1 MSQAAVAETTPNTY
15 SHDTNSIPDAAK
27 RVAVIGAGAAGL
39 CAAKNLLEVGFDVTA
54 FEIGTQ
60 VGGLWCFMNDS
71 GRSSA
76 YRTLHINTAKNV
88 TNFRDYLFQEGV
100 QRFPSHED
108 MHAYLK
114 DYAEHFGVME
124 RIQFNSEVT
133 ELKPLFTPGQEDPKW
148 EVTTVDGKNR
158 VFDAVCVCTGHLTKP
173 MHVPEFQDGFTG
185 TYMHSHEYKEPEP
198 LVGKRV
204 CVVGIG
210 NSAVDA
216 ASDVCVTAKRC
227 TLVARSGVWIAPK
240 TLFGVAFTDLTDYFM
255 KPWVPN
261 WLRKKLVVFLIW
273 CAHGSPTKIGLPPV
287 TERVHATSSGT
298 VVNDIAYRRIE
309 VQHGIDRIDGQ
320 TIHFVDGS
328 SGEFD
333 VLVAATGYRIDLP
346 FLSEDIVPTADNRI
360 RLWKR
365 VIPPEWPG
373 LYFVGM
379 MNVVSYSNLWAYEKQ
394 VLWLREFL
402 LGNAVT
408 PSVDEM
414 NRDNDAKDRYIA
426 KEFKQTIRHT
436 IEEDPV
442 RYFPELNRALRAA
455 KRRAG
460 RGTAAAGPK
469 RPPSGMGASLS

>member
-1 MSQAAVAETTPNTY
+1 MV
-15 SHDTNSIPDAAK
+15 
-27 RVAVIGAGAAGL
+27 
-39 CAAKNLLEVGFDVTA
+39 
-54 FEIGTQ
+54 
-60 VGGLWCFMNDS
+60 
-71 GRSSA
+71 
-76 YRTLHINTAKNV
+76 
-88 TNFRDYLFQEGV
+88 
-100 QRFPSHED
+100 
-108 MHAYLK
+108 
-114 DYAEHFGVME
+114 
-124 RIQFNSEVT
+124 
-133 ELKPLFTPGQEDPKW
+133 
-148 EVTTVDGKNR
+148 
-158 VFDAVCVCTGHLTKP
+158 
-173 MHVPEFQDGFTG
+173 
-185 TYMHSHEYKEPEP
+185 
-198 LVGKRV
+198 
-204 CVVGIG
+204 
-210 NSAVDA
+210 
-216 ASDVCVTAKRC
+216 SDVCVTAKRC

-309 VQHGIDRIDGQ
+309 VQHGIERIDGQ
-320 TIHFVDGS
+320 TIHFVDGT

-346 FLSEDIVPTADNRI
+346 FVSEDIVPTADNRI

-402 LGNAVT
+402 LGNAAT

-442 RYFPELNRALRAA
+442 RLFSGTQPGPQGGKAPGRTGH
-455 KRRAG
+455 RRRRPQTPPFRHGCLAQL
-460 RGTAAAGPK
+460 AGPTDRHAVHNHSQK
-469 RPPSGMGASLS
+469 LNGV